1 MEVIKEVYD
10 WYNNLKAE
18 GVDKNLIIATI
29 ALTGWAHG
37 ATEEISGHSMSGG
50 VDENDERTK
59 FTINHWIN
67 TESNSRDLIQA
78 VLDDNVEL
86 KQEKLYAAQYQQL
99 KNIDENGEP
108 IYQDMVLTNSRTYD
122 GKSIIEMVPSWVDN
136 EDLALFTEE
145 EFEDSIYPE
154 LGFTLDDMNL

>member
-18 GVDKNLIIATI
+18 GVNKDLIIAAV
-29 ALTGWAHG
+29 ALNGWAHG
-37 ATEEISGHSMSGG
+37 ATEENAGHSMSGG
-50 VDENDERTK
+50 VLENDRETK
-59 FTINHWIN
+59 MTIGHWIN
-67 TESNSRDLIQA
+67 TKQNSRDLIQA

-86 KQEKLYAAQYQQL
+86 KQEKRYAVQYEQL

-108 IYQDMVLTNSRTYD
+108 IYQIMVLINSHAYD
-122 GKSIIEMVPSWVDN
+122 GKPIIEMVPSWVDN

-154 LGFTLDDMNL
+154 LGFTLDDMGL

>member
-1 MEVIKEVYD
+1 MEVVKEVYD

-18 GVDKNLIIATI
+18 GVNKDLIIATI
-29 ALTGWAHG
+29 ALTGWGHG
-37 ATEEISGHSMSGG
+37 ATEEIAGHSMSGG
-50 VDENDERTK
+50 IDGNAIN
-59 FTINHWIN
+59 TIAINNWIN

-78 VLDDNVEL
+78 VLDDDVEI
-86 KQEKLYAAQYQQL
+86 KKEKLYAAQYEQL

-108 IYQDMVLTNSRTYD
+108 IYQNMVLTNSHTYD
-122 GKSIIEMVPSWVDN
+122 GKPIIEMVPSWVDN

-154 LGFTLDDMNL
+154 LGFTLDDMGL

>member
-18 GVDKNLIIATI
+18 GVNKDLIIATI

-37 ATEEISGHSMSGG
+37 ATGEIAWRSMSGG
-50 VDENDERTK
+50 VDENDEETK
-59 FTINHWIN
+59 FAINNWIN

-86 KQEKLYAAQYQQL
+86 KQEKRYAVQYEQL

-108 IYQDMVLTNSRTYD
+108 VYQIMVLTNSHTYD
-122 GKSIIEMVPSWVDN
+122 GKPIVEMMPSWVDN
-136 EDLALFTEE
+136 ENLALFTEE

-154 LGFTLDDMNL
+154 LGFTLDDMGL

>member
-18 GVDKNLIIATI
+18 GVNKDLIIATI

-37 ATEEISGHSMSGG
+37 ATGEIAWRSMSGG
-50 VDENDERTK
+50 VDENDEETK
-59 FTINHWIN
+59 FAINNWIN

-78 VLDDNVEL
+78 VLDDNVET
-86 KQEKLYAAQYQQL
+86 KKEKLYALEYQQL

-108 IYQDMVLTNSRTYD
+108 VYQDMVLTNSHTYD
-122 GKSIIEMVPSWVDN
+122 GEPIIEMTPLWVGD
-136 EDLALFTEE
+136 EDFALFTEE

-154 LGFTLDDMNL
+154 LGFTLCDMGI

>member
-10 WYNNLKAE
+10 WYKNLASA
-18 GVDKNLIIATI
+18 GVNKNLIIATI
-29 ALTGWAHG
+29 ALNGWDHG
-37 ATEEISGHSMSGG
+37 ATEKVAKHSMSGG
-50 VDENDERTK
+50 VLENDINTK
-59 FTINHWIN
+59 FTINNWIN

-86 KQEKLYAAQYQQL
+86 KPEKRYAVQYEQL

-108 IYQDMVLTNSRTYD
+108 IYQNMVLTNSHTYD
-122 GKSIIEMVPSWVDN
+122 GKPIIEMVPSWTNN

-154 LGFTLDDMNL
+154 LGFELNDISL